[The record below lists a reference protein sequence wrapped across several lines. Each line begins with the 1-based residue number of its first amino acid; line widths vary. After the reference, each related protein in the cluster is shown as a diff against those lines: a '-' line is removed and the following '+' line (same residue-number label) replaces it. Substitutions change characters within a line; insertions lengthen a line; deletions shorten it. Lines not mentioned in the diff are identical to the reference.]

1 MHPNIRLGWSFAA
14 AALLA
19 RGPVVLAV
27 VALLLAHEPAVLD
40 VIALL
45 LAREPAA
52 RAVVA
57 SLLVQRAAGLP
68 TTGTRN
74 LIFVWTS

>member
-1 MHPNIRLGWSFAA
+1 MHPNICLGWSFAA

-27 VALLLAHEPAVLD
+27 FALLLAHKPAVLD
-40 VIALL
+40 VVALL
-45 LAREPAA
+45 LVREPAA

-57 SLLVQRAAGLP
+57 SLLVQRATGLP
-68 TTGTRN
+68 ATGARN
-74 LIFVWTS
+74 LIFVWTL